1 MKNLGFAGVACLL
14 SLFVNCSC
22 STPPVPPE
30 AARASALEQD
40 LWRAGGSLLIPR
52 DYEAFRSG
60 LKDADGRIEA
70 EKARFGWFRDYSRI
84 QADLQKLV
92 AEGEALLRRIDEDK
106 AARAKTFALSAETLA
121 ARIESLHRITQ
132 YFNENDDIRKNA
144 SQAEIKLVE
153 ARMLVSKEK
162 YEPASAAAAA
172 GEVFLERAEEAAVR
186 LLERYLDSGQLAKWR
201 RWAEE
206 AVKESQD
213 GDGVAI
219 LVNKVER
226 RLTVYEKG
234 KVRARYDIGLGKYG
248 LSDKR
253 RAGDEA
259 TPEGRYKVVKKI
271 PASKFY
277 KALLIDYPNEDDKRF
292 FAEAKRRGQI
302 PSHAGIGGAIEIH
315 GGGKDSLTK
324 GCVGLEDKDMDDI
337 YAWSV
342 VGTPVTIVGATDVE
356 NTILDE
362 IRKFKKNVR

>member
-30 AARASALEQD
+30 AARASVLEQD

-52 DYEAFRSG
+52 DYEAFRAG
-60 LKDADGRIEA
+60 LKSAGGRIEA
-70 EKARFGWFRDYSRI
+70 EDAWFGRPDYSRI

-162 YEPASAAAAA
+162 YEPAAAARD
-172 GEVFLERAEEAAVR
+172 FLERAEEAAVR
-186 LLERYLDSGQLAKWR
+186 LLERYLDSGQLAKWK

-213 GDGVAI
+213 GDGVVI

-342 VGTPVTIVGATDVE
+342 VGTPVTIVGATDIE
-356 NTILDE
+356 NTILTE

>member
-1 MKNLGFAGVACLL
+1 M
-14 SLFVNCSC
+14 
-22 STPPVPPE
+22 
-30 AARASALEQD
+30 EQD
-40 LWRAGGSLLIPR
+40 LWRAGGSLFIPR
-52 DYEAFRSG
+52 DYEAFRAG
-60 LKDADGRIEA
+60 LKSAGGRIEA
-70 EKARFGWFRDYSRI
+70 EEARFGWFRDYSRI
-84 QADLQKLV
+84 EADLQKLV
-92 AEGEALLRRIDEDK
+92 AEGEALLRRIDDDK

-162 YEPASAAAAA
+162 YEPAAAAAAA

-186 LLERYLDSGQLAKWR
+186 LLERYLDSGQLAKWK

-213 GDGVAI
+213 GDGVVI

-226 RLTVYEKG
+226 RLTVYDKG

-342 VGTPVTIVGATDVE
+342 VGTPVTIVGATDIE
-356 NTILDE
+356 NTILTE